1 MATDRDQPRPG
12 SPTKWGAVDT
22 ITTIAP
28 GIIFASTP
36 SHGGIWLS
44 QEREQQI
51 PEEIRAIAREFSPE
65 QWYEEDCDAVIPT
78 LWFASEIR
86 QHAAKHHYGVDL
98 GYGITCNNIRN
109 ARSQVKHDERF
120 NHLIRKRLLNRSYRK
135 WVSKPLAP
143 ELVAELNAIK
153 AGKED

>member
-1 MATDRDQPRPG
+1 MATDRDQPRKG
-12 SPTKWGAVDT
+12 SPTTWGAVDT

-51 PEEIRAIAREFSPE
+51 PEEIRAIAREFSPQ
-65 QWYEEDCDAVIPT
+65 QWYEEDCDFVIPT
-78 LWFASEIR
+78 LWFN
-86 QHAAKHHYGVDL
+86 AAIHEHTLKHGDFAQLALNHKNL
-98 GYGITCNNIRN
+98 QS
-109 ARSQVKHDERF
+109 ARSQVEHDERF
-120 NHLIRKRLLNRSYRK
+120 DRVRIVLLKQSYRRTQ
-135 WVSKPLAP
+135 
-143 ELVAELNAIK
+143 